1 MPAPKE
7 YLAIEVHTAPPERL
21 QLMLIEGAIRNIQ
34 LARQFWSERQDEA
47 GAERIK
53 RAQEIV
59 GQLLAGLD
67 LHSKNPL
74 VGRVAGVYMYLVNT
88 LAQVHSQ
95 NDSEALD
102 AVLRVLEIER
112 GTWQQVCRQLSGQ
125 KSAVGTSGPH
135 FGVVSLSDAD
145 PESLSL
151 EA

>member
-7 YLAIEVHTAPPERL
+7 YLATEIHTAPPQKL

-67 LHSKNPL
+67 LHSKDAL
-74 VGRVAGVYMYLVNT
+74 VQRVASVYMYLVLA

-95 NDSEALD
+95 DDAEALD
-102 AVLRVLEIER
+102 DVLRVLEIER
-112 GTWQQVCRQLSGQ
+112 GTWQQVCRELGAKKSGH
-125 KSAVGTSGPH
+125 AATGPH
-135 FGVVSLSDAD
+135 FGMPAMDSHSGQF
-145 PESLSL
+145 SL